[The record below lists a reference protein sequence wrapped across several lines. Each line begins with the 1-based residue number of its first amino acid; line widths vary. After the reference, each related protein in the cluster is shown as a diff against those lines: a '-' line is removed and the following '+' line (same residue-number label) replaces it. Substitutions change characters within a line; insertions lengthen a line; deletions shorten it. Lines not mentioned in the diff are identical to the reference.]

1 MNLKRILAVVLIFSF
16 CGFIF
21 AQTEEA
27 PSLISNE
34 HVADKSQANV
44 SVDVDDEIYDILLN
58 ARTKGYCKPLSN
70 YKPYTESYILQVL
83 EEIEDSLSKLNSDK
97 YWVRT
102 EKEIIQQQKKRFIH
116 VVKGLD
122 INNLEYSATSPVKG
136 FPATMFF
143 QSEVDFF
150 GSGGIYDRTE
160 NDAFGFDLYYYL
172 NIFGKI
178 SSFLNYRTKAYLG
191 FSDMPIT
198 QVGNDYVIGYWW
210 RDTDFEPV
218 TGPNPNGGDY
228 PPARTI
234 NTFKNYTVLPYLYKK
249 PWCGSV
255 YYLSNMTASGL
266 EGWPVELSLAFGM
279 EGEITASFFND
290 NLLIRFGRY
299 SHDLASMDKN
309 SSLVLNSMAFP
320 FLGFDMH
327 IKLTDFFS
335 FDTVTGWMEFPN
347 QAYINRNAFYDPSTS
362 NNTDSHDRGDEW
374 YFQNLYTV
382 KSMNFDF
389 KYFHFDLGSSCIYP
403 KRFELGYMFP
413 LIDCVIYQNSLG
425 DFDNLGL
432 FTNLKGILPGVG
444 YIWLSGFL
452 DEMNKP
458 NAKFWERTRCMLAYQ
473 GGIRTVIPS
482 LPFGNLSFRYTK
494 VEPYCYTHTL
504 LAYHPYTDNYAAESY
519 TNNGACLGYY
529 MPPNSD
535 EFLLD
540 FNFKPSKE
548 SSLGLSYQLARHGT
562 DWGSGSVIGSN
573 LYSELT
579 YGGRDK
585 LRKYFLYDGT
595 YEWTST
601 VNLYGEYSFTQLPFP
616 LKINASIAYIYD
628 WFTGVENNGQK
639 NDSFKYI
646 STDEYKPYG
655 GVILSLGLK
664 LFEK

>member
-1 MNLKRILAVVLIFSF
+1 MAAAFLTAQNNNEPDLITDSV
-16 CGFIF
+16 
-21 AQTEEA
+21 E
-27 PSLISNE
+27 ISQ
-34 HVADKSQANV
+34 SQANI
-44 SVDVDDEIYDILLN
+44 SVDVDDEIYNILLN
-58 ARTKGYCKPLSN
+58 AQAKGYCRPLSN
-70 YKPYTESYILQVL
+70 LKPYTESYILQVL
-83 EEIEDSLSKLNSDK
+83 DEIEESLSKYNSDK

-102 EKEIIQQQKKRFIH
+102 EKEIISKQKKRFIH
-116 VVKGLD
+116 TVKGLE
-122 INNLEYSATSPVKG
+122 INNLEYSAISSVKA
-136 FPATMFF
+136 FPATVFF
-143 QSEVDFF
+143 QNQLDFF
-150 GSGGIYDRTE
+150 GSGGLYDRTE
-160 NDAFGFDLYYYL
+160 NDGFGFDSYYYL
-172 NIFGKI
+172 NIFGQI
-178 SSFLNYRTKAYLG
+178 TSFLNYRTKAYVGL
-191 FSDMPIT
+191 SKMPLT
-198 QVGNDYVIGYWW
+198 QTGDDYIIGYWW

-218 TGPNPNGGDY
+218 PGNDDEY
-228 PPARTI
+228 VRTV
-234 NTFKNYTVLPYLYKK
+234 NTFKNYAVLPYVYKK

-255 YYLSNMTASGL
+255 YYLSNITASGL
-266 EGWPVELSLAFGM
+266 EGWPVEPSLAFGM

-290 NLLIRFGRY
+290 NLLLRFGRY
-299 SHDLASMDKN
+299 SHELAAMDKN
-309 SSLVLNSMAFP
+309 SSLVLSNMAFP
-320 FLGFDMH
+320 FLGIDMH

-347 QAYINRNAFYDPSTS
+347 QEYINRNAFYD
-362 NNTDSHDRGDEW
+362 NTDKTHPKNDSHDRGDEW
-374 YFQNLYTV
+374 FFQNLYTV

-403 KRFELGYMFP
+403 KRFELGYLFP
-413 LIDCVIYQNSLG
+413 LVDCVMYQNSLG
-425 DFDNLGL
+425 DYDNLGL
-432 FTNLKGILPGVG
+432 FTDIKGIWPGVG
-444 YIWLSGFL
+444 YVWLSGFL

-473 GGIRTVIPS
+473 GGFKTIIPS
-482 LPFGNLSFRYTK
+482 LPFANLSFRYTK

-540 FNFKPSKE
+540 FNFKPTA
-548 SSLGLSYQLARHGT
+548 SSSAGISYQLARHGT

-595 YEWTST
+595 YEWSST
-601 VNLYGEYSFTQLPFP
+601 INLYGEYEFTKLPFP
-616 LKINASIAYIYD
+616 LKVNASLAYIYD

-639 NDSFKYI
+639 NDSFKFV
-646 STDEYKPYG
+646 SNDEYKPYG